1 MTESDEF
8 SFTKNPVAEAISP
21 GQAPIGTAA
30 ARNPGD
36 QSKDE
41 TFEQSFLELRAIN
54 RRCQAMLYETTKI
67 HPYLTNNDLV
77 NAGDTQR
84 ITALAQMLSND
95 VAQLSQ
101 ELHTIEK
108 RLPLDQGS
116 QAIQEYDHMVLLSIG
131 DEYNNWQDRF
141 IGNVIP
147 TFQEL
152 KVLLQ
157 EAAETLNENVDLPN
171 NPNTSS

>member
-1 MTESDEF
+1 
-8 SFTKNPVAEAISP
+8 
-21 GQAPIGTAA
+21 
-30 ARNPGD
+30 
-36 QSKDE
+36 
-41 TFEQSFLELRAIN
+41 
-54 RRCQAMLYETTKI
+54 
-67 HPYLTNNDLV
+67 
-77 NAGDTQR
+77 
-84 ITALAQMLSND
+84 
-95 VAQLSQ
+95 
-101 ELHTIEK
+101 
-108 RLPLDQGS
+108 
-116 QAIQEYDHMVLLSIG
+116 MVLLSIG